1 MASEERLGVRLRV
14 AGLVCADTVVY
25 VVVVAAIV
33 TLLAF
38 VVGIATG
45 GGFLRMKALL
55 FVAGFGLMAYS
66 TVRLWPSSPEDLER
80 NKMSGVSPVG
90 GSIPATPNETRFQ
103 ALIRQLP
110 PLRWLRPPPPDSRV
124 SPAGKLFWSS
134 VAVLL
139 VSYLMETV
147 FGVV

>member
-1 MASEERLGVRLRV
+1 MARDDPLGVRLRV
-14 AGLVCADTVVY
+14 ATRVCLDAVGYVLAVV
-25 VVVVAAIV
+25 AIV
-33 TLLAF
+33 TCLAF
-38 VVGIATG
+38 VLGIATG
-45 GGFLRMKALL
+45 GGFIRMKALL
-55 FVAGFGLMAYS
+55 FVAGFGLMAYA

-80 NKMSGVSPVG
+80 NMMSGVSPAG

-103 ALIRQLP
+103 AFVRRLP
-110 PLRWLRPPPPDSRV
+110 PVRWVRPPPPDRRL

-134 VAVLL
+134 VAILL